1 MNIDL
6 LKRLCEIPG
15 IPGREERVRAA
26 IETEV
31 DGLFDE
37 MEVDP
42 LGSLICRRNATRKT
56 RGRKSAGTVLI
67 AAHMDEIG
75 FYVRHVDEHG
85 FLWVT
90 PPADLTLETCSPG
103 ESWFVR
109 IPATISA

>member
-26 IETEV
+26 IEEEI

-75 FYVRHVDEHG
+75 FYIRHVDEHG
-85 FLWVT
+85 FLWVNAEMPRKVGHDKHQIT
-90 PPADLTLETCSPG
+90 ELFSHFFLG
-103 ESWFVR
+103 
-109 IPATISA
+109 